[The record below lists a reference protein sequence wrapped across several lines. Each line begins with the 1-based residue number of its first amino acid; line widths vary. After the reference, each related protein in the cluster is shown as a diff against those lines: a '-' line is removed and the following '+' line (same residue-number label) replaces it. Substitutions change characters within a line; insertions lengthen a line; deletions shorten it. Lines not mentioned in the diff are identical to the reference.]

1 MLTAKYAVRGDSFV
15 AEKPQI
21 WLTGDIGAYDVSPD
35 GKRVITNS
43 LTSSTG
49 VPESGRHVTF
59 LLNFFDELRRR
70 VPADK

>member
-1 MLTAKYAVRGDSFV
+1 V
-15 AEKPQI
+15 ADKPQI

-49 VPESGRHVTF
+49 APERGRRVTF
-59 LLNFFDELRRR
+59 LLNFFDEVRRR
-70 VPADK
+70 VPVAK